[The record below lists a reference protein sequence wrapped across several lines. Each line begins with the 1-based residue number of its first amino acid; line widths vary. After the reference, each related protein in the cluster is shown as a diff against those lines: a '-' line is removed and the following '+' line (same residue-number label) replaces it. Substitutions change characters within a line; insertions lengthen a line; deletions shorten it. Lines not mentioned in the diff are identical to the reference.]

1 MPPKMTNGINQP
13 SISKLV
19 KVECM
24 TSGRKSI
31 RLHNENLTKGDQVS
45 R

>member
-1 MPPKMTNGINQP
+1 MTSEMNQP
-13 SISKLV
+13 SISKHV
-19 KVECM
+19 NGEYM

-31 RLHNENLTKGDQVS
+31 RWHHENLTKGDQVS